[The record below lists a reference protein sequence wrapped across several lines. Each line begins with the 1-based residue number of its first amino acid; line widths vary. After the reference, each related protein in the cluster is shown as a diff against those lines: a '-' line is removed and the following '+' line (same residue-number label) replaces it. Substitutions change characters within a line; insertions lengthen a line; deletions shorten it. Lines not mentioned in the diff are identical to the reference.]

1 MLNQDQ
7 ILVLLNI
14 YLQQIFSTI
23 NYLNKEKEFNRIM
36 SYINHFLSE
45 HQNFVIIT
53 NNVILLDLEAKYQNN
68 FQKISR
74 LDNLIFHFNNC
85 EIQLR
90 CNKNYIYL
98 IQYKNSEQISYFYIQ
113 KSI

>member
-23 NYLNKEKEFNRIM
+23 SSIHKDKEFNRIM
-36 SYINHFLSE
+36 SYCNHFLST
-45 HQNFVIIT
+45 HHSFIILT
-53 NNVILLDLEAKYQNN
+53 QNVILLDLETKYSKN
-68 FQKISR
+68 FEKISR

-85 EIQLR
+85 EINLK
-90 CNKNYIYL
+90 CNNNYVFLTY
-98 IQYKNSEQISYFYIQ
+98 YKNSSQISYFYIQ
-113 KSI
+113 KSV